1 MQKTAVSFGFS
12 ETKVPFRGFRGRS
25 KFMFDLDRFQE
36 IWVTITRNKVRSLL
50 TGFGVFWGIFMLVI
64 MMGAGTGLQ
73 RGMFKG
79 IKGFATNSC
88 FMGAGQ
94 TGESY
99 KGFRKGR
106 TWNMHNSDLEILRRS
121 IPELDVL
128 SPVLMGARSSNNVVY
143 EDNSG
148 TYSVRGLHSNYEFI
162 ENQFMKQGRFLNEI
176 DIVHHRKVCVIGTKV
191 YEELFPTKGNPL
203 GKYLKVNGIYYQIIG
218 VAEGVPNMS
227 LGGRTSE
234 SIAIPFTTMQ
244 QINNEGD
251 VIHLLA
257 ATAKL
262 NHSVKVIFEKM
273 KDILKAHNNISPTD
287 NQAIWG
293 FNMQEQFDMFKYL
306 FMGIAILIWIVGSG
320 TLIAG
325 IVGVSNIMLVTVK
338 ERTKEIGIRRALGAK
353 PKTIISQIMSE
364 SLVLTS
370 IAGLL
375 GLSLGV
381 LCLYLA
387 DIYWLQDAEDVF
399 LSDPMVSFGT
409 AVGSTVILLAC
420 GLFAGMLPAAR
431 ALNIKAIDA
440 IREE

>member
-1 MQKTAVSFGFS
+1 
-12 ETKVPFRGFRGRS
+12 
-25 KFMFDLDRFQE
+25 MFDLDRFHE

-73 RGMFKG
+73 RGMMMG

-88 FMGAGQ
+88 FMATNQ
-94 TGESY
+94 TGEAY

-106 TWNMHNSDLEILRRS
+106 TWNMHNSDLEILRHS
-121 IPELDVL
+121 VLELDVL
-128 SPVLMGARSSNNVVY
+128 SPVLMGERNANNVVY
-143 EDNSG
+143 GDNSG
-148 TYSVRGLHSNYEFI
+148 TYSTRGLHANYQFV
-162 ENQFMKQGRFLNEI
+162 ENPFLTQGRFLNEI
-176 DIVHHRKVCVIGTKV
+176 DLAQNRKVCVIGTKV
-191 YEELFPTKGNPL
+191 YEELFPTRGNPI
-203 GKYLKVNGIYYQIIG
+203 GKQLRVNGIYFQIVG
-218 VAEGVPNMS
+218 VAEGVSNMA
-227 LGGRTSE
+227 LGVPTSE
-234 SIAIPFTTMQ
+234 SVNIPFTTMQ
-244 QINNEGD
+244 QINNQGD
-251 VIHLLA
+251 VIHLIA
-257 ATAKL
+257 ATAKP
-262 NHSVKVIFEKM
+262 NASVKLMEEKI
-273 KDILKAHNNISPTD
+273 KKIIKENNNISPTD
-287 NQAIWG
+287 TQALWSVNMEENFKM
-293 FNMQEQFDMFKYL
+293 FNYL
-306 FMGIAILIWIVGSG
+306 FMGIIILIWIVGSG

-338 ERTKEIGIRRALGAK
+338 ERTKEIGVRRALGAK

-387 DIYWLQDAEDVF
+387 DTYWLQHAEDVF
-399 LSDPMVSFGT
+399 LNDPMVPFGT
-409 AVGSTVILLAC
+409 AIGSTVILLLS

-431 ALNIKAIDA
+431 ALQIKAIDA